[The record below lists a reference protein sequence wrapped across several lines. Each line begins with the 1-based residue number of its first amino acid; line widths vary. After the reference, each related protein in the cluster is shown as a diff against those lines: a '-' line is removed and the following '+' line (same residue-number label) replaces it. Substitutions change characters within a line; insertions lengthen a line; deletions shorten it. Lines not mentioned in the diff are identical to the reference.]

1 MLYWKWRIWN
11 RHPQHSVYL
20 PNIFHH
26 LTPMMKFHF
35 LLCLILW
42 QCFAS
47 AQSDRLNTIDIQ
59 SYQFTL
65 VINDSTNVIK
75 GEATIVVRFKKPV
88 ASFALDLVKADRSGK
103 GMTVDKVQENGKTI
117 PFDHEEELLK
127 VDIGST
133 GTGETRTYLIT
144 YHGIPADGLI
154 IGKNKYGKRTFFGD
168 NWPNR
173 AHNWLPCVDH
183 PADKAFVEF
192 EVTAPAH
199 YQVVANGALM
209 EEINLPHDAKQ
220 YLYKTAVPLPTKVM
234 VIGAAEFAV
243 QNIGE
248 VSNVPLSSWVY
259 PKDKDKGFYDYSVA
273 KPILAYFIDHI
284 GPYPFEKLANV
295 QSTTRFGGM
304 ENAGNIFYYENSIS
318 GHQDA
323 ESLIAHEIAHQWF
336 GNSASETDWS
346 QLWLSEGFATYFS
359 DLYLEFKYGRD
370 SLNHLLEEQR
380 EQVIQFYRLRK
391 TPVVDSVTTNYLDL
405 LNPNSYQKGGWIL
418 HMLRRQL
425 GDATFWKGIR
435 AYYAQY
441 KLSNAS
447 TQDFMYI
454 MEKISRK
461 DLDTFFKQWLFTP
474 GHPQLAI
481 EWTQQKKNL
490 ELMVEQKQTSAV
502 FQFPLEVK
510 IAYADGSSEIKM
522 VEIARQKEVKN
533 LKIKKKAQVVEVV
546 PDPNVQLL
554 FE

>member
-1 MLYWKWRIWN
+1 MR
-11 RHPQHSVYL
+11 
-20 PNIFHH
+20 F
-26 LTPMMKFHF
+26 F
-35 LLCLILW
+35 LLSLLTLW
-42 QCFAS
+42 QCFAA
-47 AQSDRLNTIDIQ
+47 AQADRLATIDIQ
-59 SYQFTL
+59 SYRFAL
-65 VINDSTNVIK
+65 AINDSTDVIQ
-75 GEATIVVRFKKPV
+75 GEATIVVEFKKPV
-88 ASFALDLVKADRSGK
+88 ASFSLDLVKGDRTGK
-103 GMTVDKVQENGKTI
+103 GMTVDKVLENGKAI
-117 PFDHEEELLK
+117 RFQQEEELLRMEM
-127 VDIGST
+127 VAPAA
-133 GTGETRTYLIT
+133 GETRTYHIT

-183 PADKAFVEF
+183 PADKALVEF

-199 YQVVANGALM
+199 YQVVANGALI

-220 YLYKTAVPLPTKVM
+220 YLYKTTVPLPTKVM
-234 VIGAAEFAV
+234 VIGAAGFAV

-248 VSNVPLSSWVY
+248 VANVPLSSWVY

-273 KPILAYFIDHI
+273 KPILGYFIEHI

-359 DLYLEFKYGRD
+359 NLYLESKYGRD

-418 HMLRRQL
+418 HMLRRKL
-425 GDATFWKGIR
+425 GDVAFWKGIR
-435 AYYAQY
+435 AYYEQY
-441 KLSNAS
+441 KFRNAS
-447 TQDFMYI
+447 TQDLLYI
-454 MEKISRK
+454 MEKVSRQ
-461 DLDTFFKQWLFTP
+461 DLDIFFKQWLFTP
-474 GHPQLAI
+474 GHPQLEI
-481 EWTQQKKNL
+481 QWTQQKKYL
-490 ELMVEQKQTSAV
+490 ELTVEQKQASGA

-510 IAYADGSSEIKM
+510 IAYADGSSEIKA
-522 VEIARQKEVKN
+522 VEITNQKEVKKM
-533 LKIKKKAQVVEVV
+533 KIKKKAQVAEVI